1 MEYNCSTCKRY
12 HEVEDGCHKTCY
24 EYSGWM
30 PEEPQ
35 KETRNDCNGCAQKVI
50 TEDGMIGCKCPQPHH
65 CNDCTTEEQERF
77 YKGENV
83 KIKVKRSCE
92 TCKHRQ
98 HDIDDY
104 PCSDCLNY
112 NRIKW
117 EAKDRNATA
126 KLDGENVNEYQTMS
140 KQLQDIPLVDKTNTQ
155 DWIVLVCDE
164 IKELLLSKNRK
175 YGDSALNPCRV
186 FAKSDA
192 REQLNVRID
201 DKLNRIRNR
210 QNDEDEDVELD
221 LIGYLILKR
230 IAKLTNKEVK

>member
-24 EYSGWM
+24 EYYGWM

-35 KETRNDCNGCAQKVI
+35 KETRNDCAGCAQKVI
-50 TEDGMIGCKCPQPHH
+50 TEDGMIGCKCPRPHH
-65 CNDCTTEEQERF
+65 CNDCTTEDQERF

-83 KIKVKRSCE
+83 NDS
-92 TCKHRQ
+92 
-98 HDIDDY
+98 
-104 PCSDCLNY
+104 
-112 NRIKW
+112 
-117 EAKDRNATA
+117 A
-126 KLDGENVNEYQTMS
+126 KLDGDN
-140 KQLQDIPLVDKTNTQ
+140 VDKATTQ
-155 DWIVLVCDE
+155 DWITLVCDDL
-164 IKELLLSKNRK
+164 KQLLLDKNRK

-186 FAKSDA
+186 FAKSDTV
-192 REQLNVRID
+192 EQLNVRID